1 MELHQ
6 ILEKESFS
14 KDDIVTLLSIESR
27 QDTTLLRNTASKV
40 LAENCGTKVYYR
52 GLIEFSNICVND
64 CYYCGIRKGN
74 SAVKRFTLTKDQMVQ
89 SACWC
94 AEQGYGSV
102 VLQSGDRNDP
112 KFIEFV
118 EDVLKAIKANTISKH
133 HPSGI
138 GVTLCVG
145 EQTPETY
152 QRFFD
157 AGAHRYL
164 LRIESTSPKIFGEI
178 HPKSQT
184 LESRIRCIKSLQK
197 IGFQVGTG
205 VMIGL
210 PGQTIE
216 DLAND
221 ILFFKENNI
230 DMIGMGPYI
239 VHNQTPMSQ
248 FSAEIDQKTDDV
260 FQLALKMIAVTRLVL
275 KDVNIAATTALQAVD
290 PTGREQGLQFGANV
304 VMPQLTP
311 GEVRRQYTLYEGK
324 PCLDEVAEDCKT
336 CLENRIKS
344 IGREVAFY
352 EWGDPRHFFN
362 RQ

>member
-1 MELHQ
+1 MKLRE
-6 ILEKESFS
+6 ILKKESYT
-14 KDDIVTLLSIESR
+14 KEDIKTLLSLE
-27 QDTTLLRNTASKV
+27 DKNDKVLLRNIASQI

-74 SAVKRFTLTKDQMVQ
+74 HQVKRFTLTQQQIVDAAV
-89 SACWC
+89 WC
-94 AEQGYGSV
+94 ANEGYGSV

-112 KFIEFV
+112 AFISFV
-118 EDVLKAIKANTISKH
+118 EKVLKDIKTSTLSSH
-133 HPSGI
+133 HPKGI
-138 GVTLCVG
+138 GITLCVG
-145 EQTPETY
+145 EQTEETY
-152 QRFFD
+152 QRFFN

-164 LRIESTSPKIFGEI
+164 LRIESTNPKIFGSI
-178 HPKSQT
+178 HPESQT
-184 LESRIRCIKSLQK
+184 LEHRIQCIHTLQK

-210 PGQTIE
+210 PGQSIE

-239 VHNQTPMSQ
+239 LHHQTPMGKKN
-248 FSAEIDQKTDDV
+248 DQNEWEVNEV
-260 FQLALKMIAVTRLVL
+260 FQLALNMIAATRLVL
-275 KDVNIAATTALQAVD
+275 KDVNIAATTALQAID

-344 IGREVAFY
+344 IGREVGFF
-352 EWGDPRHFFN
+352 EWGDPNHFFN
-362 RQ
+362 RT